1 MPMNDKTPSY
11 AHWSNYWAG
20 GALTSLPDD
29 FRENYDGEVAEFWS
43 SQFQSLP
50 EQAEILD
57 VCTGNGAVALLAA
70 QWVLDHDLADW
81 RISAVDAAHVDPAV
95 IARYWPG
102 QAQALARIRFIP
114 DTPLESLELP
124 DARIDLITSQY
135 GLEYCD
141 LEQAVPR
148 LAALLTPGGRLAML
162 AHAMSSAMVETME
175 AERRDYA
182 VIESLGFLQL
192 LKRWSSGL
200 LDAAAIRSGLQ
211 MTGRALSRDEA
222 ARSPLVAQ
230 VLQACRT
237 LTPLSPGQLLAQKK
251 NAGLYLEQLKAGQLR
266 SEDMLRV
273 NRQIGHTDEWLKR
286 FASAGLELIKARD
299 LRYRGDHHVGTAR
312 VWRKA

>member
-1 MPMNDKTPSY
+1 MNDKTPGY
-11 AHWSNYWAG
+11 AHWSSYWAG

-43 SQFQSLP
+43 AQFQSLP

-57 VCTGNGAVALLAA
+57 ACTGNGAVALLAA
-70 QWVLDHDLADW
+70 QWALDHDQADW

-95 IARYWPG
+95 IAPHWPG

-124 DARIDLITSQY
+124 DASLDLVSSQY

-141 LEQAVPR
+141 MALAVPR
-148 LAALLTPGGRLAML
+148 LAAALKPGGRLAML
-162 AHAMSSAMVETME
+162 AHAISSAMVETME

-182 VIESLGFLQL
+182 VIEALGFLRL
-192 LKRWSSGL
+192 LKRWSGGL
-200 LDAAAIRSGLQ
+200 LDANAIRSGLQ
-211 MTGRALSRDEA
+211 MAGRALSRDPE

-237 LTPLSPGQLLAQKK
+237 LIPLSPGQLLAQKK
-251 NAGLYLEQLKAGQLR
+251 NAGVYLEQLKAGQLR
-266 SEDMLRV
+266 TEDMLRV
-273 NRQIGHTDEWLKR
+273 NRQIGQNDDWLR
-286 FASAGLELIKARD
+286 LFSAAGLDLHDSRELH
-299 LRYRGDHHVGTAR
+299 YRGDHHVGTAR
-312 VWRKA
+312 VWLRMA

>member
-1 MPMNDKTPSY
+1 MTDPSFQFG
-11 AHWSNYWAG
+11 HWSQYWAG

-29 FRENYDGEVAEFWS
+29 FRENYDGEVAAFWHA
-43 SQFQSLP
+43 QFDRLP
-50 EQAEILD
+50 EQADILD

-70 QWVLDHDLADW
+70 QWALDHDRPDW
-81 RISAVDAAHVDPAV
+81 RVTAVDAAHVDPAV
-95 IARYWPG
+95 IARHWPA
-102 QAQALARIRFIP
+102 QAQALAQVSFIP
-114 DTPLESLELP
+114 DTPLERLDLP
-124 DARIDLITSQY
+124 AASVDLVSSQY

-141 LEQAVPR
+141 MALAVPR
-148 LAALLTPGGRLAML
+148 LAAVLKPDGRLAML

-182 VIESLGFLQL
+182 VIEALGFLQL

-200 LDAAAIRSGLQ
+200 LDANAIRSGLQ
-211 MTGRALSRDEA
+211 MTGRELSRDPG

-237 LTPLSPGQLLAQKK
+237 LIPLSPGQLLAQKK

-273 NRQIGHTDEWLKR
+273 NRQIGQSDDWLER
-286 FASAGLELIKARD
+286 FESAGLELLESREM
-299 LRYRGDHHVGTAR
+299 RYQGDYHVGTAR
-312 VWRKA
+312 VWRKT

>member
-1 MPMNDKTPSY
+1 MPMNDNAQSF

-43 SQFQSLP
+43 TQFDLLP
-50 EQAEILD
+50 ERAEIVD

-70 QWVLDHDLADW
+70 QWALDHDREDW
-81 RISAVDAAHVDPAV
+81 RIAAVDAAHIDPAV
-95 IARYWPG
+95 IGRHWPG

-114 DTPLESLELP
+114 DTPLETLVLP
-124 DARIDLITSQY
+124 DAGVDLITSQY
-135 GLEYCD
+135 GLEYCE
-141 LEQAVPR
+141 LARAVPR
-148 LAALLTPGGRLAML
+148 LAATLKSGGRLAML

-182 VIESLGFLQL
+182 VIQSLGFLQL
-192 LKRWSSGL
+192 LRRWSSGL

-211 MTGRALSRDEA
+211 MTGRALSRDQE

-237 LTPLSPGQLLAQKK
+237 LIPLSPGQLLAQKK
-251 NAGLYLEQLKAGQLR
+251 NAGLYLEQLRAGHMR

-273 NRQIGHTDEWLKR
+273 NRQIGCGDEWLEV
-286 FASAGLELIKARD
+286 FASAGLDLLESRD